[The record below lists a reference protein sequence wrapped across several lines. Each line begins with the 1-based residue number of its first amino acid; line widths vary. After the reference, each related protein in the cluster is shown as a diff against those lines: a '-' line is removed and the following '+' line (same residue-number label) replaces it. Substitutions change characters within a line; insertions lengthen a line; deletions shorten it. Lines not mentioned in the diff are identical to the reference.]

1 MFEPEDERNL
11 IEDMQRGGLALLVL
25 LGIRN
30 TGQRVRFDRR
40 RSQFI
45 IDGRRINYQTIQ
57 RLLRRIGLMMRND
70 MREVTNKLFEEE
82 IGLDEWER
90 TMDRKITSGHWA
102 SAALVLGGI
111 GIAAASGFLRE
122 KITQEKKYAD
132 GFKNDI
138 REGKSSR
145 ARSVYRAGSYGD
157 SMRGT
162 ASNIEQGEA
171 VKNGALRAYRIQ
183 LADESCPGCVDY
195 GGFWMPVEDMPEIGS
210 QDCGSHCKC
219 IIIYQY

>member
-90 TMDRKITSGHWA
+90 TMDRKITSGH
-102 SAALVLGGI
+102 
-111 GIAAASGFLRE
+111 
-122 KITQEKKYAD
+122 
-132 GFKNDI
+132 
-138 REGKSSR
+138 
-145 ARSVYRAGSYGD
+145 
-157 SMRGT
+157 
-162 ASNIEQGEA
+162 
-171 VKNGALRAYRIQ
+171 
-183 LADESCPGCVDY
+183 
-195 GGFWMPVEDMPEIGS
+195 
-210 QDCGSHCKC
+210 
-219 IIIYQY
+219 